1 MKTKSQVRPTYE
13 ENPPVTD
20 ELLREM
26 TRRLREAGDP
36 IQIILFGSHACG
48 DAGPYSDLDLLIV
61 DDSGR
66 SRREASVAY
75 RLALLENYP
84 SRDVVVRTPA
94 EIEAKRGRTGSFEHQ
109 VMKEGRVLY
118 ERNEHSQRGEA

>member
-13 ENPPVTD
+13 ENPPVTE

-36 IQIILFGSHACG
+36 IQVILFGSHARG

-75 RLALLENYP
+75 RLALLESYP
-84 SRDVVVRTPA
+84 SRDVVVRTPQEMA
-94 EIEAKRGRTGSFEHQ
+94 ARRERVGNLERQT
-109 VMKEGRVLY
+109 VKEGRVL
-118 ERNEHSQRGEA
+118 